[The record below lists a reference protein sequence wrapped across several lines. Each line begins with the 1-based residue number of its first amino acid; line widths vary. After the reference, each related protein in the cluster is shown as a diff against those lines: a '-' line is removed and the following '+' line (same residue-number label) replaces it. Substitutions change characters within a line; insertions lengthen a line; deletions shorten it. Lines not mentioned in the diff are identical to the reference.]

1 MQKAIIAKKIG
12 MTQVFTENGNL
23 VGVTVLEAGP
33 CVVVQ
38 KKTVEND
45 GYEALQVGFGSVKPK
60 HVNKPLKG
68 HFTKAGVELK
78 RVLRE
83 LRLDPSDSALRGLEV
98 GGEIKADLFAAGERV
113 DVSGVSKGKGYQ
125 GAIRKYGQRTG
136 PVTHGSKYHRA
147 AGSMGASASPSR
159 VMKGKGMPSHMGH
172 EKVTTQ
178 NIEVVRADGQAN
190 LLLLKGSVPG
200 PNGTIVMVKNTVKA

>member
-38 KKTVEND
+38 KKTKETD
-45 GYEALQVGFGSVKPK
+45 GYEALQVGFGPVTAK

-68 HFTKAGVELK
+68 HFAKAGVEIRK
-78 RVLRE
+78 VLRE
-83 LRLDPSDSALRGLEV
+83 LRLDSIEGFEV
-98 GGEIKADLFAAGERV
+98 GALIKADVFAAGDHV

-125 GAIRKYGQRTG
+125 GAVRKYNQRTG

-172 EKVTTQ
+172 EKITTQ
-178 NIEVVRADGQAN
+178 NLEVVRADGDAN
-190 LLLLKGSVPG
+190 LLLIRGSVPG
-200 PNGTIVMVKNTVKA
+200 PNGTIVMVKNTVKV